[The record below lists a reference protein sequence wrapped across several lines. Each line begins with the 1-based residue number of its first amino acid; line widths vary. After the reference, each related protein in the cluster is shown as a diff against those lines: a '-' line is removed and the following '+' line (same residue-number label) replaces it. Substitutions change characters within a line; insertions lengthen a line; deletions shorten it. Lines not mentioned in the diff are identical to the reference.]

1 MTPPRSYGG
10 PFVCYAE
17 RVMAE
22 RRQPREKKPSRQR
35 EGRQKDLA
43 LVFGPSADGEGFNV
57 LRRRAG
63 SAAIEAAT
71 VRPLRAGRAITG
83 EVVHL
88 AQRAEAPFLFD
99 CETDEELSTVTAP
112 TSATSDRSAAAGPPQ
127 VASDEYRR
135 GWDAIWGSRA
145 RSTVVN

>member
-1 MTPPRSYGG
+1 
-10 PFVCYAE
+10 
-17 RVMAE
+17 MAE

-88 AQRAEAPFLFD
+88 AQRPEAPFLFD
-99 CETDEELSTVTAP
+99 CETDEELSTVTSAA
-112 TSATSDRSAAAGPPQ
+112 ATSDRSVAAGPPQ
-127 VASDEYRR
+127 VATEEYRR

>member
-1 MTPPRSYGG
+1 
-10 PFVCYAE
+10 
-17 RVMAE
+17 MAE
-22 RRQPREKKPSRQR
+22 RRQPREKKPSRER
-35 EGRQKDLA
+35 AGRQKDLA

-88 AQRAEAPFLFD
+88 AQREEAPFLFD
-99 CETDEELSTVTAP
+99 CETDEELSTVTAAP
-112 TSATSDRSAAAGPPQ
+112 AQLDRSVSVGPPQ
-127 VASDEYRR
+127 VATDEYRR
-135 GWDAIWGSRA
+135 GWDAIWGSRP

>member
-1 MTPPRSYGG
+1 
-10 PFVCYAE
+10 
-17 RVMAE
+17 MAE

-43 LVFGPSADGEGFNV
+43 LVFGPTADGEGFNV

-71 VRPLRAGRAITG
+71 VRPLREGRAITG

-88 AQRAEAPFLFD
+88 EQRKEAPFLFD
-99 CETDEELSTVTAP
+99 CETDEELSTVTPARI
-112 TSATSDRSAAAGPPQ
+112 DAGPPQ
-127 VASDEYRR
+127 VATDEYRR
-135 GWDAIWGSRA
+135 GWDAIWGSR
-145 RSTVVN
+145 STAVN

>member
-1 MTPPRSYGG
+1 
-10 PFVCYAE
+10 
-17 RVMAE
+17 MAE

-35 EGRQKDLA
+35 QGRQKDLA
-43 LVFGPSADGEGFNV
+43 LVFGPTADGEGFNV

-71 VRPLRAGRAITG
+71 VRPLREGRAITG

-88 AQRAEAPFLFD
+88 EQRKEAPFLFD
-99 CETDEELSTVTAP
+99 CETDEELSTVTPAAAN
-112 TSATSDRSAAAGPPQ
+112 SARVAAGPPQ
-127 VASDEYRR
+127 VATDEYRR